1 MSPINWWSQPF
12 PPEGGV
18 TGSGVM
24 RQLGTPSMELLDVLV
39 RESAQNSWDA
49 SINGRIR
56 YSIEFRK
63 LGAHAKAWHDL
74 VGDSDPTNGTV
85 VDPSSL
91 NSESLL
97 LIVSDRDTSGLG
109 GPLLADEKL
118 KPGEVANFVQF
129 LRNVG
134 EPRDKDL
141 GGGTYG
147 FGKAIFYNLSECGA
161 IMVDTNCTDERNPRR
176 LMGAALGGPFTGTDG
191 VRYTGRHWWGNP
203 EPQSG
208 VPLPLLDDDAA
219 RTSRQLGLP
228 GFDDGSTG
236 TDVAVL
242 LPSLH
247 FSDEEA
253 EAGGDHVENALE
265 RVVSAIL
272 WHLWP
277 KLGSA
282 KRAPEISVR
291 VTSEGE
297 EIPMQ
302 RPDQYPFLRP
312 FTQALDAIEAGDGTH
327 ITRSRIKYPGPVG
340 DWAVHVC
347 QPDPTAG
354 SSAGL
359 LSAKPFSGP
368 YHHVARM
375 RQAKLVVDYLEC
387 EPFPGQEFGYA
398 GAFLASKKFDQCF
411 ADAEPPTHDK
421 WETRGLPDEPRLVVN
436 YGTTKLKEGIRNFL
450 ASKQSTRSSDLAGL
464 GRLSAKLAP
473 LIPFDTRSVGSSSE
487 SSSGTRTSKKPGKPR
502 KSARARVLEQPRLTR
517 DTGAVRLLA
526 QVTPPEVGHRAV
538 SIIATPSVILDDGRK
553 ELDPPVNAPVPEVT
567 GWFDPAGNLLSRDS
581 ELQVTKEIGAHE
593 YLTLELTRIPNAS
606 VGLSI
611 STVEE

>member
-24 RQLGTPSMELLDVLV
+24 RQLGTPSMELLDVLI

-49 SINGRIR
+49 SLNGRIR

-63 LGAHAKAWHDL
+63 LGVHAEAWHDL
-74 VGDSDPTNGTV
+74 VGDPDPTNGTV
-85 VDPSSL
+85 VAPSSL
-91 NSESLL
+91 NSESIL

-109 GPLLADEKL
+109 GPLLADEKP

-161 IMVDTNCTDERNPRR
+161 IVVDTNCTDEKNPRR
-176 LMGAALGGPFTGTDG
+176 LMGAALGDPFTGTDG
-191 VRYTGRHWWGNP
+191 VRYTGRHWWGHPDP
-203 EPQSG
+203 ESG
-208 VPLPLLDDDAA
+208 VPLPLLDEEAA
-219 RTSRQLGLP
+219 STSRELGLP

-242 LPSLH
+242 LPSLD
-247 FSDEEA
+247 FSGEESGT
-253 EAGGDHVENALE
+253 EEVQLENALE

-282 KRAPEISVR
+282 KRAPEIDVR
-291 VTSEGE
+291 VISEGVQ
-297 EIPMQ
+297 IPVQ

-312 FTQALDAIEAGDGTH
+312 FTQALDAIEAGDGTE
-327 ITRSRIKYPGPVG
+327 IVRRRIKYPGHVG
-340 DWAVHVC
+340 DWALHVC

-359 LSAKPFSGP
+359 LSAKPFNGP

-387 EPFPGQEFGYA
+387 EPFPGQDFGYA
-398 GAFLASKKFDQCF
+398 GAFLASKDFDQWF

-436 YGTTKLKEGIRNFL
+436 YGTSKLKEGIRNFL

-473 LIPFDTRSVGSSSE
+473 LIPFDTRSVGASSE
-487 SSSGTRTSKKPGKPR
+487 TSKQARISGKSSKPR

-517 DTGAVRLLA
+517 DTNSVRLLA

-538 SIIATPSVILDDGRK
+538 HIVATPFVILDDGRK
-553 ELDPPVNAPVPEVT
+553 EQDPPVNAPTPEVT
-567 GWFDPAGNLLSRDS
+567 GWFDPAGNLIARES
-581 ELQVTKEIGAHE
+581 ELQLTKEIAAHD
-593 YLTLELTRIPNAS
+593 YLTLEISRVPNAS
-606 VGLSI
+606 VGLSV